1 MGLSLIHILKS
12 FGNAAGDAGKGVA
25 VAAQRDRIAKCI
37 LKTDAFQKSNDG
49 FRHSFLTGLHMMI
62 GRPNFIAGT
71 VQVITEGLLHIL
83 FDFRLAVAGTGQ
95 KNCCRR
101 GLRAFDALSLIHI

>member
-1 MGLSLIHILKS
+1 
-12 FGNAAGDAGKGVA
+12 
-25 VAAQRDRIAKCI
+25 
-37 LKTDAFQKSNDG
+37 
-49 FRHSFLTGLHMMI
+49 MMI

-95 KNCCRR
+95 KNRCRR
-101 GLRAFDALSLIHI
+101 GLRAFDALRVVVGDFSGHFCHFQRFVQRIEQPARC